1 MDEAPGLD
9 VLFRELAS
17 QLATIGVRLDRVR
30 EGAPSDFVL
39 VDRVARYAEPRWFLN
54 QFNCALRSGLCDADA
69 DFLVGQAMA
78 EIDPVARAT
87 AFAEAESALTLTNV
101 YIPFGSPLRFSL
113 VRGDV
118 DGFASNAWAFHPLPP
133 LAVIP
138 R

>member
-1 MDEAPGLD
+1 
-9 VLFRELAS
+9 
-17 QLATIGVRLDRVR
+17 
-30 EGAPSDFVL
+30 
-39 VDRVARYAEPRWFLN
+39 
-54 QFNCALRSGLCDADA
+54 LRNGLCDPDA
-69 DFLVGQAMA
+69 DFLVQQAMT

-87 AFAEAESALTLTNV
+87 AFAEAESALTLANV

-118 DGFASNAWAFHPLPP
+118 DGFAANAWAFHPLPP